1 MYVQRYALA
10 ISYARIC
17 MLCAN
22 VRCNSVCSGSC
33 NRNWTT
39 YCWTAGSWGRDVNGG
54 SSSWSDALCTRF
66 ALHTITVSVRCV
78 TVCIYINV
86 CDRVVVWRFL
96 RFVPN
101 TKRNVLYATLQTPYK
116 RYNVSRIA
124 VMMVGLAGCS
134 QLVVVALHDYAEP
147 RRLKCSNC
155 VGMYREYILS
165 T

>member
-1 MYVQRYALA
+1 MLWQAHMHV
-10 ISYARIC
+10 C
-17 MLCAN
+17 MLCAH

-39 YCWTAGSWGRDVNGG
+39 YCWTVGSWGDVNGG
-54 SSSWSDALCTRF
+54 SSSWSDALCTLF

-78 TVCIYINV
+78 TVCIYTYV

-96 RFVPN
+96 WFEQN
-101 TKRNVLYATLQTPYK
+101 TKRNVLYAKLQNPYK
-116 RYNVSRIA
+116 LYNVSRIA

-155 VGMYREYILS
+155 VGMYRAYIPS